1 METAWELFTHGLRE
15 MLNCEEQLV
24 RVLAEAE
31 SESSDELLRAAF
43 AQHRKQTETHALRLT
58 DIFRELGETP
68 EQGECQGVEGLKQE
82 KKSLARENP
91 SKELL
96 DFINVNAGIK
106 AERYEMSAYEE
117 LMLLARELGALHSA
131 QLLKQN
137 YDEEQET
144 LDKLRGFINKVK
156 PEKLGVKGEK
166 PEVGIPRRVA

>member
-1 METAWELFTHGLRE
+1 MDTAWELFTNGLRQ

-31 SESSDELLRAAF
+31 SESNDEMLRAAF
-43 AQHRKQTETHALRLT
+43 AEHRKQTEGHALRLT
-58 DIFRELGETP
+58 NIFRDLGETP
-68 EQGECQGVEGLKQE
+68 EQGDCHGVEGLKEE
-82 KKSLARENP
+82 KKAILKQNP

-96 DFINVNAGIK
+96 DFINVNSGIK

-117 LMLLARELGALHSA
+117 LMLLARELGALNAA
-131 QLLKQN
+131 QQLKQN

-156 PEKLGVKGEK
+156 PAKLGIKSEK
-166 PEVGIPRRVA
+166 PEGGIPRKIA